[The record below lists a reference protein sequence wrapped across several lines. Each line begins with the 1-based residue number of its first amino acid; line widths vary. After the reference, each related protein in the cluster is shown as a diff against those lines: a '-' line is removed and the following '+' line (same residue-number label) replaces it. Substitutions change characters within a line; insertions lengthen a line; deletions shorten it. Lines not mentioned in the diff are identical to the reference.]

1 VTGRVAKCEDD
12 VQGET
17 TGGAVAFGER
27 RVDHTVNKEPL
38 TGGGDLVNYNRPS
51 LLTDV

>member
-1 VTGRVAKCEDD
+1 VGMTGREK
-12 VQGET
+12 QWW
-17 TGGAVAFGER
+17 GGREGVAFGER
-27 RVDHTVNKEPL
+27 RVGSTVNKEPF